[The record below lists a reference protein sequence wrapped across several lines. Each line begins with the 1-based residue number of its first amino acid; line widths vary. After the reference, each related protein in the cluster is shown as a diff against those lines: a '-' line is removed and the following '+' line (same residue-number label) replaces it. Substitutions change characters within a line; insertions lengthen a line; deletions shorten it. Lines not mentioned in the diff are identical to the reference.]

1 MLNDLD
7 VGFYKGE
14 FKKKLLMHNA
24 AVNKILGLSE
34 SISLVGCKS
43 SQFFVNASDQ
53 KKYYKNLLENG
64 YVRNFN
70 SQIKNPDGKL
80 INIQLNSH
88 LIRDDKG
95 NPKEVEGTVI
105 KLTNN
110 IKN

>member
-14 FKKKLLMHNA
+14 FKEKLLMHNA

-34 SISLVGCKS
+34 SLSLVGSKS
-43 SQFFVNASDQ
+43 SQFFVNANDQ
-53 KKYYKNLLENG
+53 KKYYKNLLEKD
-64 YVRNFN
+64 YVRNFS
-70 SQIKNPDGKL
+70 SQIKTPDGNI

-95 NPKEVEGTVI
+95 NPKEVESTVI